1 MSVRNNQ
8 ERMGVTNAGTEAPP
22 VQAAVEKAAQVPY
35 AFPTPTEFIDLPSE
49 GKFYPEDHP
58 LHEVDSVEVRFMTAK
73 DEDILSSPSLL
84 RKGLALDRFLQNILI
99 DKRIKVDDLLVG
111 DKNAL
116 IVGARMTG
124 YGSDYNTKVVCP
136 SCTTTQEYS
145 FNLEESLSEIN
156 YSLLVENGIEFTDQ
170 QTLKFTLPKTGY
182 EVEVKLLNGHDERK
196 LMSSA
201 QRRKKLKMSEATL
214 TDQLK
219 TIIVSVNGNT
229 DSSLIN
235 RFVDSMPAIDSRHLR
250 GEYAKSIPN
259 IDLSQYFSCN
269 ECQHEQDMEVPFTVD
284 FFWPGR

>member
-8 ERMGVTNAGTEAPP
+8 ERMGVTNAGTDAPP
-22 VQAAVEKAAQVPY
+22 VKAAMEQAAEVPF

-49 GKFYPEDHP
+49 GKLYPEGHP
-58 LHEVDSVEVRFMTAK
+58 LCGVESLEVRFMTAK

-84 RKGLALDRFLQNILI
+84 RKGVALERFLQNII
-99 DKRIKVDDLLVG
+99 VDKRIKVDDLLIG

-116 IVGARMTG
+116 VIGARMTG
-124 YGSDYNTKVVCP
+124 YGPDYSTKVVCP
-136 SCTTTQEYS
+136 SCTATQEYS
-145 FNLEESLSEIN
+145 FDLETSLTEIS
-156 YSLLVENGIEFTDQ
+156 YSLLAENGINFTDHK
-170 QTLKFTLPKTGY
+170 TLKFTLPKTGY
-182 EVEVKLLNGHDERK
+182 EVEVKLLNGHDER
-196 LMSSA
+196 LLASNA

-250 GEYAKSIPN
+250 SEYAKSIPN
-259 IDLSQYFSCN
+259 IDLSQHFSCS
-269 ECQHEQDMEVPFTVD
+269 ECGHEQDMEVPFTVD